1 MPLPHLTEMMQT
13 LVSIPSISSVNPDF
27 DMSNESVINQLAE
40 WAELAGFRCEIH
52 AVMAK
57 PGHFNLIARKG
68 RGKGG
73 LVLAGHTDTVPCD
86 ERLWSSDPFSLTLRE
101 NRLHG
106 LGSTDMKSFIAMAI
120 KAAEE
125 FKDEELDRA
134 ITLIATADEES
145 GMFGAKALLDSGE
158 HFGQFAIIG
167 EPTNLQP
174 VRMHKGIFM
183 EGIRITG
190 RSGHSSNPALGHNA
204 MEAMHTVM
212 GEILTFRKELQA
224 RYRNDAF
231 DVPFPTLNLGHI
243 HGGDNPNRICGACEL
258 SIDLR
263 PLPGMDVEETREAL
277 RARIRQS
284 LGEDSVFA
292 LDFEMLFEGIP
303 AVETDAGSA
312 IVQAAEKLSGF
323 ESRAVA
329 FGTEAPYLK
338 GLGMD
343 VVVMG
348 PGDIKTAHQPDEYIP
363 VDQIDRTVH
372 ILQAMI
378 RRFCQADSHIA

>member
-1 MPLPHLTEMMQT
+1 MALPHLTEMMQT
-13 LVSIPSISSVNPDF
+13 LVSIPSISSVNPEF

-68 RGKGG
+68 SGKGG

-86 ERLWSSDPFSLTLRE
+86 ERLWSSDPFTLTLRE

-125 FKDEELDRA
+125 FKEDELDRA

-158 HFGQFAIIG
+158 HFGRFAIIG

-204 MEAMHTVM
+204 MEAMHTVI

-263 PLPGMDVEETREAL
+263 PLPGMDVEETRDAL
-277 RARIRQS
+277 RTRIRQS

-292 LDFEMLFEGIP
+292 LEFEMLFEGIP
-303 AVETDAGSA
+303 AVETEAGSA

-363 VDQIDRTVH
+363 VEQIDRTVH
-372 ILQAMI
+372 LLQGMI
-378 RRFCQADSHIA
+378 RRFCQPDTHIA